1 MNNQGNKGIQNEK
14 EKSPEKKVKDMENH
28 DLNDRIQDCNFKKLN
43 KIQENSEKQFSKL
56 RNKINEQK
64 E

>member
-43 KIQENSEKQFSKL
+43 KIQEN
-56 RNKINEQK
+56 
-64 E
+64 